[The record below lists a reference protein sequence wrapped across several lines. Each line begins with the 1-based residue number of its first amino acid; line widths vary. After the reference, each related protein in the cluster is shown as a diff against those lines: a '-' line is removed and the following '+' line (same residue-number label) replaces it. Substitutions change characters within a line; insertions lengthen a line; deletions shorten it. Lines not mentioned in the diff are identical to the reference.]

1 MADERPIALVTGAAV
16 RVGAA
21 IATALADA
29 GHRVWIHHHR
39 SGEAANALAQHLR
52 ARIGA
57 HAVAGVIAADL
68 SDADAR
74 ARLVATVLA
83 SDRLDVLVNSAASF
97 ERGDLLTRTDDDLER
112 VLRLNL
118 VAPIALVRACAR
130 TLTASPDGCVV
141 NIVDAFGRAPVPGYL
156 DHCVAKAGLELATRA
171 LAIELAPLRVNAVA
185 PGTVDWPTDPRY
197 ADAKVRAGVLAQ
209 IPLGRI
215 GTPEDVA
222 GAVAYLVGARHVTGH
237 TLVVDGG
244 RTAGSR
250 G

>member
-1 MADERPIALVTGAAV
+1 MTDERPIALVTGAAV

-39 SGEAANALAQHLR
+39 SGEAALALAQRLR
-52 ARIGA
+52 ARND
-57 HAVAGVIAADL
+57 AVAGVVAADL
-68 SDADAR
+68 SDANAR
-74 ARLVATVLA
+74 AELVATVLA
-83 SDRLDVLVNSAASF
+83 GGRLDVLVNSAASF
-97 ERGDLLTRTDDDLER
+97 ERGDLLARTDADLER

-130 TLTASPDGCVV
+130 TLGAAPHGCVV

-222 GAVAYLVGARHVTGH
+222 GAVTYLVGARHVTGH